1 MPILFER
8 ACEVTMNQLRFP
20 MGILLFAVMLCPVW
34 AETIAVA
41 VSYRDAEGPAH
52 ALGLLV
58 EQGTMEYLFQQ
69 GHIVFN
75 VEVDRE
81 DDYVYRAIDVARE
94 GGASYLVYLDVAWD
108 QAATRGLIPRSLRMR
123 VIGVISEEEIGR
135 RTLDAASFDRF
146 GEMSA
151 QTMAERMGGA
161 AAEAALDG
169 MRERVGGGAS
179 TW

>member
-1 MPILFER
+1 
-8 ACEVTMNQLRFP
+8 MNQLRFP
-20 MGILLFAVMLCPVW
+20 MGILLFAVLLSAAW

-41 VSYRDAEGPAH
+41 VSYRDAEDRAH

-58 EQGTMEYLFQQ
+58 EQGAMEYLFQQ

-81 DDYVYRAIDVARE
+81 DDQYTYRAIDVARE
-94 GGASYLVYLDVAWD
+94 GGAVYLFILDVEWD
-108 QAATRGLIPRSLRMR
+108 QVTTSGLIPHSLLTR
-123 VIGVISEEEIGR
+123 VMGVIAEEEIGR
-135 RTLDAASFDRF
+135 HTLEAASFDRF

-151 QTMAERMGGA
+151 QKLAERIGGA
-161 AAEAALDG
+161 AAEAALDD